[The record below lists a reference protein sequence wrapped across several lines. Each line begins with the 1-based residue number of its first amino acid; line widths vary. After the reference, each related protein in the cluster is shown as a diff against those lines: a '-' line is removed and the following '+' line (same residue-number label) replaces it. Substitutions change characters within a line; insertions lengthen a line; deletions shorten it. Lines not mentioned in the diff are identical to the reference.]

1 MTLKNDR
8 DISTLVRE
16 IEKQKESKMESLLSS
31 SQKVL
36 KANEKYEAKE
46 KERTKQKQLM

>member
-8 DISTLVRE
+8 DISTFVRE
-16 IEKQKESKMESLLSS
+16 IEKQKESKMENI
-31 SQKVL
+31 QKVL
-36 KANEKYEAKE
+36 KANEKYVAKE

>member
-16 IEKQKESKMESLLSS
+16 IEKQKESKMENI
-31 SQKVL
+31 QKVL
-36 KANEKYEAKE
+36 KANEKYVAKE

>member
-8 DISTLVRE
+8 DISTFVRE
-16 IEKQKESKMESLLSS
+16 IEKQKESKMESI
-31 SQKVL
+31 QKVF